1 MSEQKPLSFRQRF
14 ALVCD
19 EMPIVGKNGTA
30 NAGKKFSYDYA
41 LLEEVQGEL
50 SPLLTKHNINYY
62 HVPVSEG
69 NRVGVTLVVM
79 DLLSDD
85 QIESTFTMELGS
97 KTIEHI
103 DDYNRKIVEITGDL
117 YDVQKHGAIQ
127 TYFKRYSLVGM
138 FRIIVSG
145 DDNDGLTP
153 SEKKA
158 KKNEYTKPK
167 PKFVSD
173 NGGFNPKI
181 HEKIERGFVESDVF
195 LEEVKKY
202 EAHGG
207 GYDGKAKAW
216 YLPKDK
222 AEQLKNKINQK

>member
-1 MSEQKPLSFRQRF
+1 M
-14 ALVCD
+14 
-19 EMPIVGKNGTA
+19 
-30 NAGKKFSYDYA
+30 
-41 LLEEVQGEL
+41 
-50 SPLLTKHNINYY
+50 
-62 HVPVSEG
+62 
-69 NRVGVTLVVM
+69 
-79 DLLSDD
+79 
-85 QIESTFTMELGS
+85 
-97 KTIEHI
+97 KTIKI
-103 DDYNRKIVEITGDL
+103 KGKDYVEVKERVKDFHDKYPNGSISTELLHHSDGLWVVKATIVTDVDKPRVFTGLAQEVESEDYKQVNFSSALENAETSAVGRAMAFLNIGVVDSIASVDEINKANNRK
-117 YDVQKHGAIQ
+117 
-127 TYFKRYSLVGM
+127 
-138 FRIIVSG
+138 
-145 DDNDGLTP
+145 
-153 SEKKA
+153 
-158 KKNEYTKPK
+158 YTK